1 MRHLLPDTLVG
12 RTLLFVAGIML
23 ILIIGSLWLFHDE
36 RRQNFQEL
44 NRQHLFRQVVTLT
57 HIIKDSDINDR
68 QRILK
73 RRPIDGL
80 KAVLETQP
88 LVTGLPNRRPERVLF
103 KRLKRHLP
111 FINQRN
117 IGIRMQLEPVD
128 KLEAPPMGHHHH
140 RHMGRRPLPP
150 RLGQI
155 QLSIRLAEDQWLN
168 IESQP
173 FSGPPAWTYKTLLLF
188 ATLLLLLTVG
198 GIIIARRMA
207 RPMQQLADAA
217 EQMGQGDEPELLAT
231 NGPRE
236 VRQTIDA
243 FNRMQIRLNRQL
255 QDRRLML
262 SAISHDLRTPLTTLR
277 LRAEY
282 IEDRDI
288 RNKTL
293 ATLQEMEQ
301 ILSVTLSFAK
311 DEATDEKRIPV
322 DLASLLQSLCDD
334 QTDIGAK
341 ANYSGPERVTIN
353 LRPTA
358 IRRAL
363 GNLIDNAI
371 KYGHEAQVTLVREG
385 ENIVIYIDDQ
395 GPGIPT
401 ENLDQVFTPFFRIEE
416 SRNRETGGT
425 GLGLALART
434 LIQAQGGELTLTNRD
449 EGGLRATI
457 KLFAH

>member
-1 MRHLLPDTLVG
+1 
-12 RTLLFVAGIML
+12 
-23 ILIIGSLWLFHDE
+23 
-36 RRQNFQEL
+36 
-44 NRQHLFRQVVTLT
+44 
-57 HIIKDSDINDR
+57 
-68 QRILK
+68 
-73 RRPIDGL
+73 
-80 KAVLETQP
+80 
-88 LVTGLPNRRPERVLF
+88 
-103 KRLKRHLP
+103 
-111 FINQRN
+111 
-117 IGIRMQLEPVD
+117 
-128 KLEAPPMGHHHH
+128 
-140 RHMGRRPLPP
+140 
-150 RLGQI
+150 
-155 QLSIRLAEDQWLN
+155 
-168 IESQP
+168 
-173 FSGPPAWTYKTLLLF
+173 
-188 ATLLLLLTVG
+188 
-198 GIIIARRMA
+198 
-207 RPMQQLADAA
+207 
-217 EQMGQGDEPELLAT
+217 
-231 NGPRE
+231 
-236 VRQTIDA
+236 
-243 FNRMQIRLNRQL
+243 
-255 QDRRLML
+255 ML